1 MKFPTVSSLMLLLT
15 AISSTSLVE
24 GGADRTLSSGEV
36 KADNNKKMPKIEKV
50 DLKIVGGVEVNS
62 PKKYPY
68 IAHNND
74 CGASLVAPN
83 VLLSAAHCAG
93 FFSQSGVEIGRHDLN
108 NYDEAYETFTVAEEV
123 PHPSFNA
130 ITLDYDYMMIRLDG
144 FSSAHPV
151 ELDID
156 LSLDAGLD
164 AVVMGWGTTSSG
176 GSTSSV
182 LLEAEVDLVSQEQ
195 CKAAYKDAAITDRMI
210 CAARDGRDTC
220 QGDSGGPIIDK
231 SSGKQI
237 GIISW
242 GYGCADQQYPGVYAN
257 VQHQIDWIKGYID
270 LWEGVSPAPTPSPTT
285 LICDDGEA
293 EVTVKIATDN
303 FVNETSWTIKT
314 ASGDL
319 VMSGDQNDYGR
330 PHTTYTDST
339 CLSCA
344 GDLHNFTINDRYGDG
359 LCCNHGNFLDG
370 SYAVLVNDL
379 VVASGGEFGDSE
391 TKIISIC
398 ANRSSSP
405 APPSVAPSAP
415 PSLEKT
421 DLPAQPSAPPSLEK
435 TDLPAQK
442 TSKLTSFTSSAAVAS
457 LEDANAFVL
466 VVLAAVACFA
476 AGL

>member
-1 MKFPTVSSLMLLLT
+1 MKFPTVSSLILLLT
-15 AISSTSLVE
+15 AISSTDLIE
-24 GGADRTLSSGEV
+24 GADRTLSSSSAEV
-36 KADNNKKMPKIEKV
+36 KADNKKKMPKIEKV
-50 DLKIVGGVEVNS
+50 ELKIVGGVEVNS
-62 PKKYPY
+62 PNKYPY
-68 IAHNND
+68 ITHNNA

-93 FFSQSGVEIGRHDLN
+93 FFYQLGVEIGRHDLN
-108 NYDEAYETFTVAEEV
+108 NYDEAYETFTIAEEV
-123 PHPSFNA
+123 PHPSFNP

-164 AVVMGWGTTSSG
+164 AVVMGWGSTSSG

-293 EVTVKIATDN
+293 EVTVNIATDY

-319 VMSGDQNDYGR
+319 VMSGDQNDYSR
-330 PHTTYTDST
+330 SHTTYTEST

-359 LCCNHGNFLDG
+359 ICCNHGNFLDG
-370 SYAVLVNDL
+370 SYAVLVNDV

-398 ANRSSSP
+398 ANRSSST

-415 PSLEKT
+415 PSLE
-421 DLPAQPSAPPSLEK
+421 Q

-442 TSKLTSFTSSAAVAS
+442 TSKFTSFASSAAVAS
-457 LEDANAFVL
+457 LEEANAFVL